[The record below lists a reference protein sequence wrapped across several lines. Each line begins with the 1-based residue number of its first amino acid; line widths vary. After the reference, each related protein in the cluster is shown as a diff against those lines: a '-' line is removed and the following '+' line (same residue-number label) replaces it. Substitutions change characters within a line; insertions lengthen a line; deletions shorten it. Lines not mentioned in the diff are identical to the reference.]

1 MIRYCKNRQKPCV
14 SLSALQRVGRGGAR
28 HKGTAWGGEGRGG
41 GGEGTYLSLEAVDAR
56 ADLLTLGIIYRLHIY
71 SKNNYS
77 WTADYSLAG
86 CGNFKVQVQGVR

>member
-1 MIRYCKNRQKPCV
+1 M

-28 HKGTAWGGEGRGG
+28 HKGTAW

-71 SKNNYS
+71 SKNYYS

>member
-1 MIRYCKNRQKPCV
+1 MCPSQHCKE
-14 SLSALQRVGRGGAR
+14 LAEVGQDT
-28 HKGTAWGGEGRGG
+28 KGQPGEGRGGEGRGG
-41 GGEGTYLSLEAVDAR
+41 EGRGGEGTYLSLEAVDAR

-71 SKNNYS
+71 SKNYYS